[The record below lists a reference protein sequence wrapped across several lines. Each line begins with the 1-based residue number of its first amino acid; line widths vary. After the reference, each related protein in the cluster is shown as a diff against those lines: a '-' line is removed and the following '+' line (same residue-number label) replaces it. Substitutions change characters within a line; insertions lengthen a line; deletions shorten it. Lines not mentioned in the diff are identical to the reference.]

1 MGRFTHLTAD
11 DIGTDLHLRRGKS
24 GGQVRDEYRDEF
36 DAGRGGY
43 GKAYAAQMQ
52 KAEEDYGSGR

>member
-1 MGRFTHLTAD
+1 MHCMLVDGD
-11 DIGTDLHLRRGKS
+11 TDFLIRRGKS